1 MPSTDDTS
9 AMHRRPRTVRA
20 DGGEE
25 EEETPLQ
32 QLVAGVVIALIFLVG
47 FGLLALDFAWFWVAF
62 PVGFAGVLPAALA
75 LAKLY
80 ENRQAE
86 AEASLDPAVSDAD
99 SEALATL
106 RARYARGDLDEAEFE
121 HRLERLL
128 ETENVDDARSYV
140 TREREHV
147 KER

>member
-1 MPSTDDTS
+1 MSRGPYDSHS
-9 AMHRRPRTVRA
+9 LRT

-25 EEETPLQ
+25 DEEETPLQ

-47 FGLLALDFAWFWVAF
+47 FGLLAVGYPWFWVAF

-80 ENRQAE
+80 EHSRDSR
-86 AEASLDPAVSDAD
+86 ASRPSEPTVTDEHAD
-99 SEALATL
+99 ALAAL
-106 RARYARGDLDEAEFE
+106 RARYARGELDEEEFE

-128 ETENVDDARSYV
+128 ETETVDDARAHV
-140 TREREHV
+140 TRERERIS
-147 KER
+147 ER